1 MSVDYYYYYN
11 FLVDEALS
19 SNSPLSVLEKQ
30 LCPEADIL
38 LTL

>member
-1 MSVDYYYYYN
+1 MSVDYYYYN

-30 LCPEADIL
+30 LRPEADIL